1 MSTQL
6 DNFVIDLVIREIVP
20 GKDVASVLLFWHGRA
35 TNPSIRLQVI
45 P

>member
-20 GKDVASVLLFWHGRA
+20 GKDVASVALSWHGGTA
-35 TNPSIRLQVI
+35 DPSMRLQVI